1 MQPEEEDDPPN
12 RRTVSAC
19 EKGLARPRRVRSP
32 GWRDMPLR
40 HAAEAPMSDV
50 NSGTGRR
57 TGTRRGLPRSAS
69 RDDGPDA
76 SLLAMTISKVSAGR
90 VWAARPTKEP
100 RTKSHWQCTGTITE
114 LAGTEVTRFASARP
128 GQRRRQPGEPRR
140 EGGRVAVGR
149 GAGDP
154 FSFTAYRRKG
164 AAGRDLGIV
173 RAPFRVDHAT
183 LMKGNVIGCLTTVY
197 DSARFGKVET
207 PPGLRPLARAPPH
220 GRRGER
226 PRRGARRL
234 RVGAGSLS
242 GGRRPPAAPSLPP
255 APFGASATTPSPASA
270 AGPRTAQAPARI
282 GRRARPPAPP
292 S

>member
-90 VWAARPTKEP
+90 VWR
-100 RTKSHWQCTGTITE
+100 QG
-114 LAGTEVTRFASARP
+114 
-128 GQRRRQPGEPRR
+128 RRRSR
-140 EGGRVAVGR
+140 ERS
-149 GAGDP
+149 P
-154 FSFTAYRRKG
+154 T
-164 AAGRDLGIV
+164 
-173 RAPFRVDHAT
+173 
-183 LMKGNVIGCLTTVY
+183 
-197 DSARFGKVET
+197 
-207 PPGLRPLARAPPH
+207 
-220 GRRGER
+220 
-226 PRRGARRL
+226 
-234 RVGAGSLS
+234 GS
-242 GGRRPPAAPSLPP
+242 
-255 APFGASATTPSPASA
+255 
-270 AGPRTAQAPARI
+270 APARSPSSPE
-282 GRRARPPAPP
+282 RRSRGSRPRAPDSGAASRASHGGKVAGSQLAAAPETPSASPPTAARTPRGATSASSAPRPESTTPPC
-292 S
+292 